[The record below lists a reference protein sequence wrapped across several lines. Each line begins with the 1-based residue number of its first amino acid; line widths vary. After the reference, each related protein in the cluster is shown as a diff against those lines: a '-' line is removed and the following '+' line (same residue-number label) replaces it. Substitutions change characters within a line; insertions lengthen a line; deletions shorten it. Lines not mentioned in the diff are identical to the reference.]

1 MNAPEWKQIGSVINS
16 QDNTS
21 LTVEFLSEGP
31 EVIGNDYAIDDVAFQ
46 EIQIRQFTPVKTASA
61 SSVSVGEVFDYTVTL
76 TDTCANPLTEVF
88 FRDLLPVGV
97 TFVPGSVRSMGPPS
111 HPLTRI
117 IRIFTAG
124 YPWRPECYSHIFSH
138 SHLHPCPEPNP

>member
-1 MNAPEWKQIGSVINS
+1 METDRKRHQFPGQHQPHRGI
-16 QDNTS
+16 
-21 LTVEFLSEGP
+21 LSEGP

-97 TFVPGSVRSMGPPS
+97 TFVPGSVRVNGTTFPS
-111 HPLTRI
+111 ANPNTGFSLPDIPGGQSVTVT
-117 IRIFTAG
+117 FSATATSI
-124 YPWRPECYSHIFSH
+124 PAH
-138 SHLHPCPEPNP
+138 EPNP